1 MEAGILHLSYP
12 PRGGTCVYFVKA
24 SSGGSPPRRTRRLR
38 ACALSPLGIR
48 DTDRDAPPC
57 RPRLGR
63 SSRRRAGLPPS
74 AAPPHETMRAR
85 AMRRDGR
92 PVRARPV
99 KKGKERSHGKAHDH
113 RHEERHSPQ
122 ARVPTDLRPDGE
134 NVRTRGLLRRERGE
148 EPHALEQQGLRAHE
162 RGLRALRHVLE
173 GLPERR
179 REEDAV
185 QAPEEVLR
193 DMRFFRD
200 PCNSRQTP
208 HVERNREETR
218 RALVKGASFD
228 ALTQILPNSGAAVR
242 VGERLKAGRSHC
254 RRDERPKRGPHH
266 DALRAVSR
274 IPSAKNPCVRAF
286 GRESRPDEADHA
298 GLPNSTLHLQPAT
311 G

>member
-24 SSGGSPPRRTRRLR
+24 SSGGSPPRRTRQLR

-74 AAPPHETMRAR
+74 AAPPHEAIRAR

-92 PVRARPV
+92 SVRAWPV

-113 RHEERHSPQ
+113 GREERHGPR

-134 NVRTRGLLRRERGE
+134 NVRTRGLHRRGRGE
-148 EPHALEQQGLRAHE
+148 EPHALERQGLRAHE
-162 RGLRALRHVLE
+162 RGLRALRHVFE

-185 QAPEEVLR
+185 QAPEFVSFRGERGREFPEKPGIRRINAESVVL
-193 DMRFFRD
+193 D
-200 PCNSRQTP
+200 PILLGEKFKREANRAILHRHGVLWRTRPRHGQSPLMAESGKALLRGQTTTRICQ
-208 HVERNREETR
+208 RNRKFPRSDGVREHCAKFR
-218 RALVKGASFD
+218 RGRARRREAQGR
-228 ALTQILPNSGAAVR
+228 AA
-242 VGERLKAGRSHC
+242 A
-254 RRDERPKRGPHH
+254 RP
-266 DALRAVSR
+266 
-274 IPSAKNPCVRAF
+274 
-286 GRESRPDEADHA
+286 
-298 GLPNSTLHLQPAT
+298 T
-311 G
+311 